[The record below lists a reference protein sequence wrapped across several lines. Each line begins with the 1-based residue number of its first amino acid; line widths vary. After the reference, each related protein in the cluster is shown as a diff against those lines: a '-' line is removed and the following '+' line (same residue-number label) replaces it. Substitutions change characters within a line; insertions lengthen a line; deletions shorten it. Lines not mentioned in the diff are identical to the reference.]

1 MEQSFKSAA
10 LTEIRRAI
18 LPLFRAAKVL
28 ELQGHR
34 EKERANNWTPY
45 FQTLENQEQALSG
58 REHRPS

>member
-10 LTEIRRAI
+10 LTEIREGHSPVGQLKSLSCRDTEK
-18 LPLFRAAKVL
+18 RK
-28 ELQGHR
+28 ELIIGLL
-34 EKERANNWTPY
+34 Y